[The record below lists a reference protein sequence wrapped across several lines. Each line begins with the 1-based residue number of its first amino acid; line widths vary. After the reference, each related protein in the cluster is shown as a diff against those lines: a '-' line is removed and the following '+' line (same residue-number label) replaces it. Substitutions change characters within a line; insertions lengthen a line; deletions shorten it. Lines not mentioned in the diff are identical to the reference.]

1 MSARPAR
8 ISPASAII
16 ARMSDAAVHAVFL
29 VPDAF
34 ATIQQAV
41 DAAAGPTT
49 IVVAPGVYAE
59 SIRVVSK
66 EYLVIQSGRLS
77 RRGVTITGDGTEA
90 VIRLDSSTFHLSGI
104 EIRSRGAVRGM
115 HVVDST
121 ISLQDCV
128 VAGNRVSEG
137 DDPLGAGMHCRRS
150 SVHLQK
156 SVISANT
163 VAGDSFDAA
172 GGGGLYLC
180 DCRSEIAGCT
190 IQINEVHARG
200 AARGGGIWCE
210 RTTLRMWKS
219 RVTDNALRGAS
230 CEGGGIYFASPADA
244 QLGGSVI
251 TGNGSAEGRG
261 GGVFIADGA
270 SAVSIHANTFV
281 RQNHPDDVVR
291 A

>member
-1 MSARPAR
+1 
-8 ISPASAII
+8 
-16 ARMSDAAVHAVFL
+16 MSDAAPHDVFL
-29 VPDAF
+29 VPDGY

-41 DAAAGPTT
+41 DAAVRPTT

-66 EYLVIQSGRLS
+66 EYLVIQSARLS
-77 RRGVTITGDGTEA
+77 RRGVTLTGAGKAPVIA
-90 VIRLDSSTFHLSGI
+90 VESSAFHLSGI
-104 EIRSRGAVRGM
+104 ELRSRGAARGM
-115 HVVDST
+115 LVTDST

-128 VAGNRVSEG
+128 VAGNRVSG
-137 DDPLGAGMHCRRS
+137 DDEPTGAGMLCRRS

-163 VAGDSFDAA
+163 IACDTPGVA
-172 GGGGLYLC
+172 GGGGLCLL

-190 IQINEVHARG
+190 IQINEVYATG
-200 AARGGGIWCE
+200 TARGGGILCE
-210 RTTLRMWKS
+210 RTRLRIWKS

-230 CEGGGIYFASPADA
+230 CEGGGIFFLDPADT
-244 QLGGSVI
+244 QLGGCVI

-261 GGVFIADGA
+261 GGVFIAGGA
-270 SAVSIHANTFV
+270 AAVSIHANSFV

>member
-1 MSARPAR
+1 
-8 ISPASAII
+8 
-16 ARMSDAAVHAVFL
+16 MSDAASHDVFL
-29 VPDAF
+29 VPDGY

-41 DAAAGPTT
+41 DAAVRPTT

-77 RRGVTITGDGTEA
+77 RRGVTLTGAGSAPVIA
-90 VIRLDSSTFHLSGI
+90 VVSSTFHLSGI
-104 EIRSRGAVRGM
+104 EIRSRGTARGLL
-115 HVVDST
+115 VADSS

-128 VAGNRVSEG
+128 VAGNRVSG
-137 DDPLGAGMHCRRS
+137 DDEPSGAGLLCRRS

-163 VAGDSFDAA
+163 VACASSGEA
-172 GGGGLYLC
+172 GGGGLYLQ

-190 IQINEVHARG
+190 IQINEVYAIG
-200 AARGGGIWCE
+200 DARGGGIWCE
-210 RTTLRMWKS
+210 RTKLRMWKS

-230 CEGGGIYFASPADA
+230 CEGGGIYFREPADT
-244 QLGGSVI
+244 QLGGCVI
-251 TGNGSAEGRG
+251 TGNGSAEARG

-270 SAVSIHANTFV
+270 PAVAIHANTFV